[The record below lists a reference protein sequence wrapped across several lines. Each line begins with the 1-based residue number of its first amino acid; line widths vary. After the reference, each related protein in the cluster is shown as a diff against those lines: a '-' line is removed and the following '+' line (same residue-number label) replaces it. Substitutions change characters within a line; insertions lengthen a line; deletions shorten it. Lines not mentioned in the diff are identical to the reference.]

1 MSERPDTPATS
12 RPEIEALRERL
23 RSGRLG
29 HEDIQL
35 LDRLLGTLLNL
46 IGLLQ
51 QKNASLS
58 RLKRMLFGL
67 RSDARSA
74 DKAKPE
80 ASSAEGERSTPAAP
94 EGDRPPR
101 SLAQNR
107 KPGHGR
113 LKASA
118 YGGAR
123 VVRCRDTQLQPGD
136 RCPDPLCRGHL
147 YDTGSPA
154 VLIRLQ
160 GQPLVGA
167 TKYEQEVLR
176 CSACQQRDTAPLPE
190 GVKAEKY
197 APSADVAMVLA
208 KYSAGLPFYRL
219 ARVQAAFGVPL
230 PESVQ
235 FERCQAVA
243 DSVLPVYLHLRRL
256 AAQGEVIF
264 GDDTGVKILACLKDN
279 KQLAAA
285 ERRGLQTTGLVIEAG
300 GRRIALY
307 ASGRRHAGE
316 NIDELLKQRA
326 EGLPPPIQM
335 GDALSRNWS
344 REFETIVAKC
354 LAHARRQF
362 VEIEAAFPAECGRV
376 LDDLA
381 RVYRVEAETRGMT
394 PQGRL
399 AHHQE
404 HSGPV
409 LAALREWIEGQLAE
423 RRVEPNS
430 SLGRALGYLRRHWEG
445 LTQLLRVAGAP
456 IDNNVCERALKLAV
470 LSRKNSLFYKTEHGA
485 AVGDLLWSLIESC
498 RLNGV
503 SPWSYLLSVM
513 SHAQAAR
520 QNPAAWLPWNY
531 VGSEVERRVA

>member
-1 MSERPDTPATS
+1 M
-12 RPEIEALRERL
+12 
-23 RSGRLG
+23 
-29 HEDIQL
+29 
-35 LDRLLGTLLNL
+35 
-46 IGLLQ
+46 
-51 QKNASLS
+51 
-58 RLKRMLFGL
+58 
-67 RSDARSA
+67 
-74 DKAKPE
+74 
-80 ASSAEGERSTPAAP
+80 
-94 EGDRPPR
+94 
-101 SLAQNR
+101 
-107 KPGHGR
+107 
-113 LKASA
+113 KASA
-118 YGGAR
+118 YSGAR
-123 VVRCRDTQLQPGD
+123 VVHCRDAKLQPGD
-136 RCPDPLCRGHL
+136 RCPAPLCRGHL

-154 VLIRLQ
+154 VLIQLE
-160 GQPLVGA
+160 GQPVVGA

-176 CSACQQRDTAPLPE
+176 CSACQQRYTAPLPE

-208 KYSAGLPFYRL
+208 KYAAGLPFYRL
-219 ARVQAAFGVPL
+219 ARLQAAFGVPL

-243 DSVLPVYLHLRRL
+243 DSLLPVYLYFRKL
-256 AAQGEVIF
+256 AAQGEVIY
-264 GDDTGVKILACLKDN
+264 GDDTGVKILACLQEN
-279 KQLAAA
+279 KQPAAA
-285 ERRGLQTTGLVIEAG
+285 ERRGLQTTGLVIEIG

-316 NIDELLKQRA
+316 NVDELLAQRR

-344 REFETIVAKC
+344 REFETVVAKC

-394 PQGRL
+394 AGERL

-404 HSGPV
+404 LSGPV
-409 LAALREWIEGQLAE
+409 FSALGEWIEEQLAGH
-423 RRVEPNS
+423 RVEPNS
-430 SLGRALGYLRRHWEG
+430 SLGRALGYLRRHWDG

-470 LSRKNSLFYKTEHGA
+470 LARKNSLFYKTEHGA
-485 AVGDLLWSLIESC
+485 AVGDLLGSLIESC

-503 SPWSYLLSVM
+503 SPWNYLLAVV
-513 SHAQAAR
+513 SHASAAR

-531 VGSEVERRVA
+531 AAGEDERRVA